1 MRRVWSRSWK
11 NFCLRGP
18 TRVRKWAPATW
29 SWWRASHPSTET
41 GRRRKGAGAT
51 FWKFWRRRGS
61 CKIKMFCLCIK
72 LYKWEVCTRERSG
85 AKIRV
90 RNLKTTNP
98 RKISF
103 RFEKHQ
109 SWVEKLPDFLCAG
122 QVPAKLVEA
131 CLELV
136 RKGHEGLQEGLKNH
150 VELILGT
157 CGQVW
162 TWSTNRDAFQ
172 IIYQAWKLQ
181 RLTVWSRLEKVS
193 WTSFSTCLV

>member
-1 MRRVWSRSWK
+1 
-11 NFCLRGP
+11 
-18 TRVRKWAPATW
+18 
-29 SWWRASHPSTET
+29 
-41 GRRRKGAGAT
+41 
-51 FWKFWRRRGS
+51 
-61 CKIKMFCLCIK
+61 MFCLCIK

-150 VELILGT
+150 VKLILDNLPSLEITETDSLESVRKSLVNIFFYLPGL
-157 CGQVW
+157 
-162 TWSTNRDAFQ
+162 SSDKLRQ
-172 IIYQAWKLQ
+172 IDTFIETHSDLSYSHYFKNVLEL
-181 RLTVWSRLEKVS
+181 RTVFAK
-193 WTSFSTCLV
+193 